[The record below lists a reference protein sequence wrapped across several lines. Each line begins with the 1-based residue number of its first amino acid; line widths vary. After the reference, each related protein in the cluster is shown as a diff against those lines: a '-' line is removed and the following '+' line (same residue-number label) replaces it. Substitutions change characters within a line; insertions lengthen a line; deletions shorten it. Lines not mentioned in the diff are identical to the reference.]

1 MADEKV
7 RDIIGQIAP
16 RMVCGEGML
25 QRIGRRAW
33 SRPRVAVSNR
43 LYKLYRVPDPWDPNA
58 RKEATPIGL
67 GPVSLRLGQE
77 RRQPA
82 PHLKPKPSK
91 KEKQTLADKARA
103 TPRPSPAIKPK
114 PPPVAEASPSLEAK
128 TESVETKAEVKAAE
142 EARAAEVAARMR
154 AAEAARGRTRRRAPP
169 EEAPKEDRLVPPV
182 PVRPDI
188 GEATLARS
196 SQEGASP
203 AIAPPSR
210 PKTRNTRGR
219 FRMESKKVTSAPVV
233 TSVAQSTTPN
243 STVKPKEEPE
253 APVRRRTM
261 PSAGGGSMD
270 DMFAAAA
277 QMGRLSM
284 QRAEPAPEGQGEE

>member
-16 RMVCGEGML
+16 RTVCGEDML

-33 SRPRVAVSNR
+33 TRPRVAVSNR

-58 RKEATPIGL
+58 RKDSTPIGL
-67 GPVSLRLGQE
+67 GPVSLRLGQK
-77 RRQPA
+77 RREPA

-91 KEKQTLADKARA
+91 QEKRTQTLADKARA
-103 TPRPSPAIKPK
+103 DPRPPPAVKPK
-114 PPPVAEASPSLEAK
+114 SAQVAKASPSLEAK
-128 TESVETKAEVKAAE
+128 AEAKAAE
-142 EARAAEVAARMR
+142 DARSAEVAARMR

-169 EEAPKEDRLVPPV
+169 VEAPEVDGSVPPI

-188 GEATLARS
+188 GTATLARS
-196 SQEGASP
+196 SQDGASP

-210 PKTRNTRGR
+210 PKTKSTHGR
-219 FRMESKKVTSAPVV
+219 FRMQSKKVTSATV
-233 TSVAQSTTPN
+233 
-243 STVKPKEEPE
+243 VKPVNQETKPQSQAEDPAVPE
-253 APVRRRTM
+253 VAVRRRTM

-284 QRAEPAPEGQGEE
+284 QRADPESEGQGEE

>member
-7 RDIIGQIAP
+7 RDIIGEIVP
-16 RMVCGEGML
+16 RMVCGEDML

-43 LYKLYRVPDPWDPNA
+43 LYKLYRIPDPWDPNA
-58 RKEATPIGL
+58 RKESTPIGL
-67 GPVSLRLGQE
+67 GPVNLRLGQD

-91 KEKQTLADKARA
+91 KEKRKQTLADRAKAN
-103 TPRPSPAIKPK
+103 PRVPPAVKPK
-114 PPPVAEASPSLEAK
+114 PTQPAKASPSVEA
-128 TESVETKAEVKAAE
+128 KAEVRAAE
-142 EARAAEVAARMR
+142 EARSAEVAARMR
-154 AAEAARGRTRRRAPP
+154 AAEAARGPSRRRAPRVEP
-169 EEAPKEDRLVPPV
+169 PQPDRSVPPI

-196 SQEGASP
+196 SQDGAAP
-203 AIAPPSR
+203 AIKPPSR
-210 PKTRNTRGR
+210 PKKKSVRGR
-219 FRMESKKVTSAPVV
+219 FRMQSKKVTSATVVKPVTQAGDPLTQTEDPVV
-233 TSVAQSTTPN
+233 PEVA
-243 STVKPKEEPE
+243 
-253 APVRRRTM
+253 VRRRSM

-284 QRAEPAPEGQGEE
+284 RRDETGSEGGEEE